1 MGSELPVRITAMYD
15 SVNAINAIHS
25 GQFAKRT
32 AGGGTRTHTR
42 LPPTDFESASST
54 IPTHRLTFKDDS
66 IDSFFLQEKDHGL
79 QRI

>member
-1 MGSELPVRITAMYD
+1 MGFELPVKEMAMYD
-15 SVNAINAIHS
+15 SMNDINVIHS

-42 LPPTDFESASST
+42 LPSTDFESASST

-66 IDSFFLQEKDHGL
+66 IVVFFLQEENGM